1 MKRLN
6 DVIKDG
12 FILQESNN
20 NDELDIAFTSLKIA
34 LMSYFTTYQDCHS
47 YIGVLVKTDN
57 DVSEEDISYHNSY
70 YNHVL
75 KLLFTFSIS
84 LSLHVKRF

>member
-57 DVSEEDISYHNSY
+57 
-70 YNHVL
+70 
-75 KLLFTFSIS
+75 
-84 LSLHVKRF
+84 